1 MARKT
6 DAVANALARIK
17 KAKVD
22 GVNFRFTDL
31 MGTWHQV
38 TVPVSNVNAGT
49 FKYGVGFDG
58 SSVKGFTHMKSGD
71 LSLIPDPDASY
82 LDGFGGVNN
91 MTFICYIAEANTKE
105 YFRRDPRHICEKAF
119 AYLKKSG
126 IADQALLIP
135 ELEFNLFDSVTLIG
149 PPHGHGYFV
158 ESTEAGIGPDTI
170 EKELPHVGS
179 RSGYHT
185 VPPVDSF
192 MKVRARMVE
201 EIERAGI
208 PVKYSHHEVGSAGQ
222 CEIELRWVDF
232 ALCGD
237 HVMLARYIIK
247 NVAAEHGLVATF
259 IPKILRD
266 QPGNGLHVHQCL
278 WKGGKNLFFKKGG
291 YGNISQLGLYYIG
304 GILKHGKALMA
315 LACPSTNSYRRLVPG
330 YEAPTCFF
338 FSIGNRSAAIR
349 IPMDITR
356 PDIARIEY
364 RPSDAT
370 ANIYLSLSAMLMAGL
385 DGIRNKIDPVKAGYG
400 PLDVDIT
407 GLAEMEACGMEP
419 VPYSLPEALEGLKS
433 DHDFL
438 LEGGVFSDDVIGAW
452 IDAKYKSEVLPI
464 SRLPHPH
471 EIELYL
477 DC

>member
-1 MARKT
+1 MARKS
-6 DAVANALARIK
+6 DAVAGALARIK

-38 TVPVSNVNAGT
+38 TLPVSNVSAST
-49 FKYGVGFDG
+49 FADGVGFDG
-58 SSVKGFTHMKSGD
+58 SSVKGFTHMRSGD

-82 LDGFGGVNN
+82 LDEFGGVRN
-91 MTFICYIAEANTKE
+91 MTFICYIAEANTKD
-105 YFRRDPRHICEKAF
+105 YFGRDPRHVSEKAL
-119 AYLKKSG
+119 AYLKKTG
-126 IADQALLIP
+126 IADQVRLIP

-158 ESTEAGIGPDTI
+158 ESMEAGFGPDTI
-170 EKELPHVGS
+170 EKELPHIGS

-185 VPPVDSF
+185 VPPVDTF
-192 MKVRARMVE
+192 MKVRARMVQ

-222 CEIELRWVDF
+222 CEVELKWVDF
-232 ALCGD
+232 ADGGD

-247 NVAAEHGLVATF
+247 NIAAEHGLVATF
-259 IPKILRD
+259 IPKILRE

-278 WKGGKNLFFKKGG
+278 WKKGKNLFFKKGG
-291 YGNISQLGLYYIG
+291 YGNLSNLGLNYIG
-304 GILKHGKALMA
+304 GILKHGKALLA

-349 IPMDITR
+349 IPMDIMR
-356 PDIARIEY
+356 AEQARIEY

-370 ANIYLSLSAMLMAGL
+370 SNIYLSLSAVLMAGI
-385 DGIRNKIDPVKAGYG
+385 DGIKNGIDPVKAGYG

-407 GLAEMEACGMEP
+407 DLDEIEARGIEP
-419 VPYSLPEALEGLKS
+419 VPYSLPEALEALKA

-438 LEGGVFSDDVIGAW
+438 LEGGVFSEDIISAW
-452 IDAKYKSEVLPI
+452 IDAKYKSEILPI

>member
-1 MARKT
+1 MARKN
-6 DAVANALARIK
+6 DAVAKALARIK
-17 KAKVD
+17 KAGVD

-31 MGTWHQV
+31 MGSWHQV
-38 TVPVSNVNAGT
+38 TLPVSNVNAAT
-49 FKYGVGFDG
+49 FRDGVGFDG

-71 LSLIPDPDASY
+71 LSLIPDPAASY
-82 LDGFGGVNN
+82 LDEFGGVRN
-91 MTFICYIAEANTKE
+91 MTFVSHIAEAGTKD
-105 YFRRDPRHICEKAF
+105 YFGRDPRHVSEKAL
-119 AYLKKSG
+119 AYLKKTG
-126 IADQALLIP
+126 IADQVLLIP

-158 ESTEAGIGPDTI
+158 ESMEAGFGPDTI
-170 EKELPHVGS
+170 EKELPHIGA

-185 VPPVDSF
+185 VPPVDTF

-222 CEIELRWVDF
+222 CEIELKWVDF
-232 ALCGD
+232 AAAGD

-259 IPKILRD
+259 IPKILRE
-266 QPGNGLHVHQCL
+266 QPGNGLHIHQSL
-278 WKGGKNLFFKKGG
+278 YKRGKNVFYKKGG
-291 YGNISQLGLYYIG
+291 YGNLSKIGLNYIG
-304 GILKHGKALMA
+304 GILKHGKALIA

-349 IPMDITR
+349 IPMDITQ
-356 PDIARIEY
+356 PDLARIEY

-370 ANIYLSLSAMLMAGL
+370 SNIYLSLSAMLMAGI
-385 DGIRNKIDPVKAGYG
+385 DGIRSGIDPVKAGYG

-407 GLAEMEACGMEP
+407 DLAEIEAHGIDP
-419 VPYSLPEALEGLKS
+419 VPYSLPEALDGLKA

-438 LEGGVFSDDVIGAW
+438 LEGGVFTEDLISAW
-452 IDAKYKSEVLPI
+452 IDAKYKNDVRPI

>member
-1 MARKT
+1 MARKS
-6 DAVANALARIK
+6 DAVAGALARIK
-17 KAKVD
+17 KEKVD
-22 GVNFRFTDL
+22 CVNFRFTDL
-31 MGTWHQV
+31 MGSWHQV
-38 TVPVSNVNAGT
+38 TLPVSNVGAGT
-49 FKYGVGFDG
+49 FRDGVGFDG
-58 SSVKGFTHMKSGD
+58 SSVKGFTQLKSGD
-71 LSLIPDPDASY
+71 LALMPDPRSSY
-82 LDGFGGVNN
+82 LDEFGGVRS
-91 MTFICYIAEANTKE
+91 MTFICYIAEADTKAP
-105 YFRRDPRHICEKAF
+105 FGRDPRHVSEKAL
-119 AYLKKSG
+119 ACLKKTG
-126 IADQALLIP
+126 IADRVLLIP

-158 ESTEAGIGPDTI
+158 ESMEAGFGPETI
-170 EKELPHVGS
+170 EAELPHIGT

-185 VPPVDSF
+185 VPPVDTF

-222 CEIELRWVDF
+222 CEIELKWVDF
-232 ALCGD
+232 AQGGD

-259 IPKILRD
+259 IPKILRE
-266 QPGNGLHVHQCL
+266 QPGNGLHVHQCMY
-278 WKGGKNLFFKKGG
+278 KSGSNIFYRKGG
-291 YGNISQLGLYYIG
+291 YGNLSKIGLNYIG
-304 GILKHGKALMA
+304 GILRHGKALLA

-356 PDIARIEY
+356 PEHARIEY
-364 RPSDAT
+364 RPADAT
-370 ANIYLSLSAMLMAGL
+370 SNIYLSLSAVLMAGL
-385 DGIRNKIDPVKAGYG
+385 DGIRNGIDPVKAGYG

-407 GLAEMEACGMEP
+407 DLEEIEARGIDP
-419 VPYSLPEALEGLKS
+419 VPYSLPEALEALKA

-438 LEGGVFSDDVIGAW
+438 LEGDVFTEDIISAW
-452 IDAKYKSEVLPI
+452 IDAKYRNEIRPI
-464 SRLPHPH
+464 SMLPHPH